1 MYHTENYLE
10 LIPLFVEN
18 LLPTN
23 RGYDFFV
30 NWENAKLYKEFEI
43 ELNAMNVLIR
53 NDEMDEVFYDLVK
66 KLPTVINTFPL
77 LFALS
82 KGERDKLWRGKNKL
96 EIASLVHKTIES
108 FDFSRVKTSE
118 PLTDED
124 IEEYYLFFIEMGLQD
139 LFKNFL
145 EKSVVDYVIGVLVGL
160 DSNGRKNRS
169 GSSFENLCM
178 ELIKPI
184 CKKYEI
190 ELLPQNQFKV
200 LEDRGLKISEDIKY
214 RKADFIL
221 VKDEKVVNIEANYY
235 FAAGSKPEEIVD
247 SYINRKNDLKKNE
260 IDFILITDGFCWQNE
275 NKNQLN
281 KAFRY
286 FSILNYYMVKTGY
299 LEKELKTIFELE

>member
-1 MYHTENYLE
+1 MYHTENYLD

-96 EIASLVHKTIES
+96 EIASIVRKTIES

-118 PLTDED
+118 PLTDEE
-124 IEEYYLFFIEMGLQD
+124 IEEYDLFFIEMGL
-139 LFKNFL
+139 
-145 EKSVVDYVIGVLVGL
+145 S
-160 DSNGRKNRS
+160 
-169 GSSFENLCM
+169 
-178 ELIKPI
+178 LIHI
-184 CKKYEI
+184 
-190 ELLPQNQFKV
+190 
-200 LEDRGLKISEDIKY
+200 
-214 RKADFIL
+214 
-221 VKDEKVVNIEANYY
+221 
-235 FAAGSKPEEIVD
+235 
-247 SYINRKNDLKKNE
+247 
-260 IDFILITDGFCWQNE
+260 
-275 NKNQLN
+275 
-281 KAFRY
+281 
-286 FSILNYYMVKTGY
+286 
-299 LEKELKTIFELE
+299 

>member
-96 EIASLVHKTIES
+96 EIASIVRKTIES

-118 PLTDED
+118 PLTDEE
-124 IEEYYLFFIEMGLQD
+124 IEEYCLFFIEMGLQD

-178 ELIKPI
+178 ELIEPI

-190 ELLPQNQFKV
+190 ELLSQNQFKV
-200 LEDRGLKISEDIKY
+200 LEDRGLDISEDIKY

-247 SYINRKNDLKKNE
+247 SYINRKNDLKKNG

>member
-1 MYHTENYLE
+1 MYHTENYLD

-53 NDEMDEVFYDLVK
+53 NDEMEEVFYDLVK

-82 KGERDKLWRGKNKL
+82 KGERDKLWKGKTKL
-96 EIASLVHKTIES
+96 EIASIVNKTIES
-108 FDFSRVKTSE
+108 FDFSKVKTSV
-118 PLTDED
+118 PLSDDE
-124 IEEYYLFFIEMGLQD
+124 IEKYYLFFVEMGLQD
-139 LFKNFL
+139 LFENLL
-145 EKSVVDYVIGVLVGL
+145 EKSVIDYVIGVLVGL

-190 ELLPQNQFKV
+190 EILPQNQFKV
-200 LEDRGLKISEDIKY
+200 LEDRGLEISEDIKY

-247 SYINRKNDLKKNE
+247 S
-260 IDFILITDGFCWQNE
+260 
-275 NKNQLN
+275 
-281 KAFRY
+281 
-286 FSILNYYMVKTGY
+286 
-299 LEKELKTIFELE
+299 